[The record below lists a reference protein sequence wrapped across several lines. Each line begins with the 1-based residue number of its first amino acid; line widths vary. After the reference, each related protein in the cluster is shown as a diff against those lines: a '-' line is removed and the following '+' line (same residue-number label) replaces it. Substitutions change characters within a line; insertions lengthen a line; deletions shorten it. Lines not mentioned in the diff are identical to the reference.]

1 MSQEPI
7 ARILARYKDRNDL
20 AELSRRLNISYSSL
34 ARILNENDPYDL
46 GVRKLVDF
54 IEAAGRDF
62 TLLDHIEARLGRA
75 AIPVQAENRACDFKE
90 LSRLARESGHA
101 ITAIS
106 EALAD
111 GKITKKEAEVCIKE
125 TLHVVQVAMRIIR
138 GLADVENDKAE
149 I

>member
-20 AELSRRLNISYSSL
+20 AAMARRLHVSYSSL

-62 TLLDHIEARLGRA
+62 TLLDHIEARLGWA
-75 AIPVQAENRACDFKE
+75 KGNPY
-90 LSRLARESGHA
+90 SPG
-101 ITAIS
+101 
-106 EALAD
+106 
-111 GKITKKEAEVCIKE
+111 G
-125 TLHVVQVAMRIIR
+125 VAQDPRP
-138 GLADVENDKAE
+138 LYV
-149 I
+149 